1 MEATFYSL
9 LFLIIYCYF
18 GYPVLIYLFASL
30 FTNRIDKSPIE
41 PTISIIIAAYNE
53 EDCIKAKILNLLS
66 VDYPAAL
73 IEIIVG
79 SDGSTDQTNQILKA
93 IKSPLLSVYKYSE
106 RRGKMAT
113 VNDLVAQAKNE
124 ILIFTDARQSFNS
137 DTIRELVANFHDP
150 TIGCVSGELYFKV
163 LTDGGTAKGINMY
176 WNYEKFLR
184 RYESQFHSMLGAT
197 GAIYGIRRE
206 LFTPI
211 PAEVVLDDMFVPLK
225 ITEKGFRTIFDAK
238 ANVYDIV
245 SDNPS
250 EEYRRKVRTLYGN
263 YQIFNLF
270 SGLFNPFTSPVA
282 IQLFSHKLLRVVL
295 PFFLISLFG
304 INILLF
310 NTSATYQIFMI
321 AQISFYLLAG
331 VGILTKDSQSARLK
345 IVSKISYI
353 PYVFCLL
360 NFSALAGFLRLVQ
373 NKQAATWEKAKE
385 NQPLEFYDLTQPQ
398 EHGDIPIIQQ
408 LLSDE
413 VGASHTQDN

>member
-1 MEATFYSL
+1 METVFYSL
-9 LFLIIYCYF
+9 LFLVLYCYF
-18 GYPVLIYLFASL
+18 GYPLLIYLFAVV

-53 EDCIKAKILNLLS
+53 EDCIEEKISNLLS
-66 VDYPAAL
+66 VDYPTANM
-73 IEIIVG
+73 EIIIG
-79 SDGSTDQTNQILKA
+79 SDGSTDRTNEILRS
-93 IKSPLLSVYKYSE
+93 ITSPIFSFHEYSA

-113 VNDLVAQAKNE
+113 VNDLVTESKNE
-124 ILIFTDARQSFNS
+124 ILIFTDARQSFNT

-245 SDNPS
+245 SDNPK

-282 IQLFSHKLLRVVL
+282 IQFFSHKLLRVVL
-295 PFFLISLFG
+295 PFVLISLFG
-304 INILLF
+304 VNILLCDK
-310 NTSATYQIFMI
+310 SLTYQIFMV
-321 AQISFYLLAG
+321 AEVAFYLLAV
-331 VGILTKDSQSARLK
+331 VGMLTKNSQDGMLK

-360 NFSALAGFLRLVQ
+360 NFSALAGFFRLIQQ
-373 NKQAATWEKAKE
+373 NQSATWEKARE
-385 NQPLEFYDLTQPQ
+385 DRPLEFYDLT
-398 EHGDIPIIQQ
+398 ETGADTDIPVIQA

-413 VGASHTQDN
+413 VGAVNIDN